1 MAEARAR
8 GLRVV
13 EGGSSVHPDGS
24 GLQFVEE
31 LRKADRRVVVLVLRI
46 SLHPDDHRRA
56 LELGADAM
64 LSKAALDDIADAIRQ
79 LRLSSDPESVVSEKQ
94 G

>member
-1 MAEARAR
+1 MAEAGAR

-13 EGGSSVHPDGS
+13 EGGSSAHPDGS

-31 LRKADRRVVVLVLRI
+31 LRKADRRVAVLALTI
-46 SLHPDDHRRA
+46 NLDPNEHCRA
-56 LELGADAM
+56 LELNADTV
-64 LSKAALDDIADAIRQ
+64 LSMVAPWTTSQ
-79 LRLSSDPESVVSEKQ
+79 TPEDNF